1 MEWFAAPE
9 LEQARWLL
17 QRALALVYLLASS
30 PSSTSGGGCLVAVAG
45 NHVLGNHFG
54 TIAAYRLGE

>member
-17 QRALALVYLLASS
+17 QRALALVYLLAFV
-30 PSSTSGGGCLVAVAG
+30 TIVDQWRGLLGGRRRQLLA
-45 NHVLGNHFG
+45 NHYG